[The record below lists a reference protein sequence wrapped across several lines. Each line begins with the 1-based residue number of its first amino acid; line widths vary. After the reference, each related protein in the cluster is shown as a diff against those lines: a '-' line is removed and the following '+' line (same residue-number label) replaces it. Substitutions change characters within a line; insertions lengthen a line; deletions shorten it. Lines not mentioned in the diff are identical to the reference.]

1 MPPPPTRLTTRTWLC
16 RTLSARECPCVASH
30 SSVPSPGWHSQPSLP
45 GCLLPPSS
53 LESLLKINYNTMD
66 GLIDRQSFHGLYA
79 VQDGLPL

>member
-1 MPPPPTRLTTRTWLC
+1 MILLPTRPTTRTWLC
-16 RTLSARECPCVASH
+16 RTRSARECP
-30 SSVPSPGWHSQPSLP
+30 PRGSPFPCPFPWAAQPALP
-45 GCLLPPSS
+45 AGLPPAPSS